1 MIDDHRP
8 STGELQARAG
18 ERDRHGPRAAD
29 RSHSAFPLAT
39 NMSRTDSVSSQD
51 NLWREE
57 DWDDES

>member
-1 MIDDHRP
+1 MKDAAFGVTEPDG
-8 STGELQARAG
+8 TAG
-18 ERDRHGPRAAD
+18 TRDSHGPRTAD